1 MSDLK
6 ERIERLREM
15 ISGGRESDTT
25 YMSKMRHWLCVHATK
40 YEPKCNEE
48 GDLFIPTTA
57 MATDDELPRSS
68 VHVTLNQV
76 VASHMGGNW
85 DACPIVILA
94 PYNDVVDLNGNP
106 QEVATADTYFIPNP
120 DKGLVLP
127 KSTYIVKPSLDNSKL
142 YEIGENCAT
151 YKTDNYTDEEIEEIL
166 SLSGMDK
173 YRYDELMSG
182 KVSDYEAKMILGYD
196 EKLMDLYDKTEDKQ
210 AFMRG
215 VLEEDR
221 FVILN
226 KLLRDAT
233 VKMAMGKMDF
243 RYVLAHEDEA
253 SGVVAETAIEEGI
266 RGNSGNKG
274 HSCSLEAE
282 LEEQGCILYSVA
294 QKMKTENIDDIY
306 NALTSS
312 GSVGKSIIS
321 CILKDKSFEDGYN
334 IYQDTFDGYA
344 KRKAEYIDDAEGF
357 QRRGIK
363 GYNEYLDITL
373 HRHADK
379 MTKNINQSINE
390 LKENPEQYTEL
401 KNRLQTREMMQT
413 KAYDDRFNG
422 MGW

>member
-15 ISGGRESDTT
+15 ISGGRESDAT

-57 MATDDELPRSS
+57 MATDNELPRSS

-182 KVSDYEAKMILGYD
+182 KVSDYESKMILGYD
-196 EKLMDLYDKTEDKQ
+196 EKLMDLYAKTEDKQ
-210 AFMRG
+210 AFMKG

-294 QKMKTENIDDIY
+294 QKMKTENVDDIY
-306 NALTSS
+306 NALTAS

-321 CILKDKSFEDGYN
+321 CILKDKPFEDGYK

-373 HRHADK
+373 HRNADK

-401 KNRLQTREMMQT
+401 KNRLQTREMMQA